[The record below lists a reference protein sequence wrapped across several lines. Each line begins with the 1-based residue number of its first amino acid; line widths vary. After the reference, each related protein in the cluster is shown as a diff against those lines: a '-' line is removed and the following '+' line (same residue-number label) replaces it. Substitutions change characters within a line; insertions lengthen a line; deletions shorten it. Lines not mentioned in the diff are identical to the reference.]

1 MGKLAFV
8 FSGQGAQK
16 PGMGIELAETA
27 VGAAQVFS
35 MAEELRPGTYRQCVQ
50 GSAQELAQTVNTQPC
65 LYCVDLAAAQ
75 ALRERGFVP
84 RAVAGFSLGEIPALA
99 FAGCLDWQDAFRF
112 VMKRGAYMEECAQ
125 AHPGAMYAV
134 LKLAEA
140 DVEALCSALPGCW
153 PVNYNSPGQVVVAC
167 LEERAESLCAKVKEA
182 GGRAVKLAVSG
193 AFHSPLM
200 EEAAQRLEAEFSQL
214 PFTVT
219 SIPVYANTTARPYTD
234 RGLLFRQLKS
244 PVLWRQTVEHLAAEG
259 FDTFVEVGVGK
270 TLQGLI
276 AKTLPEAAVLHVEDR
291 NTLEQ
296 ALQRLEER
304 MGPDAGE

>member
-35 MAEELRPGTYRQCVQ
+35 MAEELRPGTYRQCAQ

-193 AFHSPLM
+193 AFHSPM
-200 EEAAQRLEAEFSQL
+200 MDSAAAQMQEELQQV
-214 PFTVT
+214 TV
-219 SIPVYANTTARPYTD
+219 SAPVTPLYANYTAEHYAQDAAAIKQNIAMQVNHPVPWQAILKKMADEGVTD
-234 RGLLFRQLKS
+234 
-244 PVLWRQTVEHLAAEG
+244 
-259 FDTFVEVGVGK
+259 FVEVGPGK
-270 TLQGLI
+270 TLAGLVK
-276 AKTLPEAAVLHVEDR
+276 KTLPGVSIHRVEDAE
-291 NTLEQ
+291 TLQ
-296 ALQRLEER
+296 ATV
-304 MGPDAGE
+304 DALK

>member
-35 MAEELRPGTYRQCVQ
+35 MAEELRPGTYRQCAQ

-125 AHPGAMYAV
+125 ANPGAMYAV
-134 LKLAEA
+134 LKLAEPTEKRKALLMAEAGEEDLGSEIYAVGYPLAA
-140 DVEALCSALPGCW
+140 DVTIQA
-153 PVNYNSPGQVVVAC
+153 GQ
-167 LEERAESLCAKVKEA
+167 
-182 GGRAVKLAVSG
+182 
-193 AFHSPLM
+193 
-200 EEAAQRLEAEFSQL
+200 
-214 PFTVT
+214 
-219 SIPVYANTTARPYTD
+219 IPV
-234 RGLLFRQLKS
+234 
-244 PVLWRQTVEHLAAEG
+244 
-259 FDTFVEVGVGK
+259 
-270 TLQGLI
+270 
-276 AKTLPEAAVLHVEDR
+276 
-291 NTLEQ
+291 
-296 ALQRLEER
+296 
-304 MGPDAGE
+304 AGEVSVT